1 MVKKPK
7 YSVSLSFEEVK
18 LPPFQDILLLG
29 RKCPHGKVG
38 VSRCLNLLAPEA
50 FEMVEINDPTVE
62 AMLISKRLLKRMPAE
77 NIVDI
82 LKKKVFPYIT
92 PGELVRIDFNVK
104 IYFDNIQGTFK
115 KKI

>member
-1 MVKKPK
+1 MAKIPK
-7 YSVSLSFEEVK
+7 FSISLSFEEVK

-38 VSRCLNLLAPEA
+38 VSQCLNLLAPEA

-77 NIVDI
+77 NIVEI
-82 LKKKVFPYIT
+82 LKEKVFPYIT
-92 PGELVRIDFNVK
+92 PGEVVKIDFNVR
-104 IYFDNIQGTFK
+104 IYFDNLEGTLK
-115 KKI
+115 KKT